1 MPIYEYTALNPKGQT
16 KKSCFHADSMIEAKE
31 SLLKQE
37 LFLVAIKESKG
48 SEKGKKLSKE
58 QVLLFTQELSQL
70 LKAKLPLY
78 EALKTLEENNT
89 NHPSHRIIAYLC
101 DHVKQGELLS
111 VALKAYPHL
120 FDPVYIAMVKAG
132 EESGKMDSAF
142 LTLKKILSKQLKL
155 QKQLSSALTY
165 PKFLASFGF
174 LLVLGVFYFLI
185 PALKE
190 MIEDKTL
197 NNLTLAVLKI
207 SSLLRDQPYSCLV
220 FLGFLVCFFAF
231 FKRIPGVLGFW
242 YYLQIHFLPLKRFFI
257 PKAFSRFC
265 ETLAGLLAANVP
277 LVDAMRFSKDVLAHP
292 ILEKEIERILDQ
304 VVLGKKLSYELKH
317 SPYIPDLVSK
327 LVATSEET
335 GTLAET
341 FSSIAEIYEEE
352 LEKNLSQ
359 LSTLIQPVMIVI
371 LGLIIGLVLL
381 AVLIPMT
388 DVSNFLI

>member
-16 KKSCFHADSMIEAKE
+16 KKSCFHADSMLEAKE
-31 SLLKQE
+31 SLLKQQ
-37 LFLVAIKESKG
+37 LLLVAIKESK
-48 SEKGKKLSKE
+48 SHEKGKKLSKE

-70 LKAKLPLY
+70 LKARLPLY

-111 VALKAYPHL
+111 VALQAYPHL
-120 FDPVYIAMVKAG
+120 FDLVYIAMVKAG

-165 PKFLASFGF
+165 PKFLAGFGF

-207 SSLLRDQPYSCLV
+207 SSFLRDHPYLSLA
-220 FLGFLVCFFAF
+220 FLGLLGCFFAI

-242 YYLQIHFLPLKRFFI
+242 NYLQIHFLPLKRFFI

-277 LVDAMRFSKDVLAHP
+277 LIDAMRFSKDVLAHP
-292 ILEKEIERILDQ
+292 TLEKEIERIIDE

-317 SPYIPDLVSK
+317 SPYIPDLISK